1 MFRWYLRLDL
11 NIEHIVGRGEE
22 ALVDTFYAFA
32 QACYHLADWLD
43 KDRSQP
49 VRPGL
54 AEAHAHN
61 SPVLRFCRD
70 ICNGSKHA
78 QLEAKKVAT
87 KMERTI
93 TVLND
98 ELGSVVQPKLS
109 VHWAGEFIEV
119 DRFAG

>member
-1 MFRWYLRLDL
+1 MRLST
-11 NIEHIVGRGEE
+11 V
-22 ALVDTFYAFA
+22 FYAFA
-32 QACYHLADWLD
+32 QACFHVVDWLEND
-43 KDRSQP
+43 PSQH
-49 VRPGL
+49 VRRRL
-54 AEAHAHN
+54 AEAYVDSRPILAY
-61 SPVLRFCRD
+61 CRD

-78 QLEAKKVAT
+78 QFEAKKVAT